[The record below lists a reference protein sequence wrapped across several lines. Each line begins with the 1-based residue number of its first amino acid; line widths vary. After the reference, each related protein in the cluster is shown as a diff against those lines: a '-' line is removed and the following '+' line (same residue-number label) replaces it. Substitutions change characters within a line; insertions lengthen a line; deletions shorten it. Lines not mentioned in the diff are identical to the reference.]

1 MKSNLNQIIK
11 NLLEALEAQEKQIKE
26 LSGQLK
32 DLQMNNEGQ
41 DSELKD
47 CTDRIDI
54 LESELSDLEN
64 LDRQVNDNESN
75 LECLESRFCEF
86 KEITEKKSKDR
97 DVSISSW
104 LIDIEDDNELEG
116 RIEKIETWVDTHQ
129 YNSIVN
135 EDDLKTAIINLL
147 S

>member
-1 MKSNLNQIIK
+1 MNTEILNLI
-11 NLLEALEAQEKQIKE
+11 LLTLQAQENTINTLQEE
-26 LSGQLK
+26 LSAIQ
-32 DLQMNNEGQ
+32 DLE
-41 DSELKD
+41 DTK
-47 CTDRIDI
+47 CDI
-54 LESELSDLEN
+54 EN

-104 LIDIEDDNELEG
+104 LVDLEDDNELEA
-116 RIEKIETWVDTHQ
+116 RIERIETWVDTHQ
-129 YNSIVN
+129 YNSITN